1 MNASGGKII
10 LFVEDDP
17 VVQAAYRHG
26 LESGGFHIEAAMDGI
41 EAMRKLALFS
51 PDVIILDLMLPKF
64 NGVEVLKFMRKTPRL
79 SAVPVIVLS
88 TNSIIDGAS
97 EQLLETAHTRLI
109 KDNCTPSVIL
119 EAVTKAVGSSG
130 NASNK
135 DDGSSSIRF

>member
-1 MNASGGKII
+1 MSETGGKII

-17 VVQAAYRHG
+17 VIQAAYRRG
-26 LESGGFHIEAAMDGI
+26 LEKGGFHIEAAMDGI
-41 EAMRKLALFS
+41 EAMRKLSMFS
-51 PDVIILDLMLPKF
+51 PDVIILDLMLPKV
-64 NGVEVLKFMRKTPRL
+64 NGVEVMKFMRKTPRL

-109 KDNCTPSVIL
+109 KDICTPAVIL
-119 EAVTKAVGSSG
+119 EAVTKALASSRP
-130 NASNK
+130 ASSQ